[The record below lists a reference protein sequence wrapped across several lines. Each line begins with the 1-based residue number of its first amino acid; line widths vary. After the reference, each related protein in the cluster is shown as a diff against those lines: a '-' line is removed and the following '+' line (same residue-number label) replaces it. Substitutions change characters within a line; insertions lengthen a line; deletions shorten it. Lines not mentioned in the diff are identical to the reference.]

1 MGEAG
6 ESVSERCNVRETPSA
21 ITGFEYVRGPGA
33 KEGRQPLEAG
43 KDKEPHPLSRVFGME
58 HIPANT
64 LT

>member
-1 MGEAG
+1 M
-6 ESVSERCNVRETPSA
+6 RETPSV

-33 KEGRQPLEAG
+33 KEGRQPPEAG
-43 KDKEPHPLSRVFGME
+43 KDKEPDSLSRVLRME

>member
-1 MGEAG
+1 M
-6 ESVSERCNVRETPSA
+6 RETPSV

-33 KEGRQPLEAG
+33 KEGRQPPEVG
-43 KDKEPHPLSRVFGME
+43 KDKEPDSLSRVLRME